1 MLRTRLV
8 IIRGPPRLGERGR
21 RTPVPA
27 TVIQEQG
34 GEQHPAGHRAAG
46 QRGLQGG
53 ADAEH
58 ASDEGQREGGHE
70 IRRATPAR
78 RRPEPGRRRGA
89 VMVGCTTTVMMT
101 TAGKTP
107 LLSVAHT
114 WQSSWA
120 PNIAQRGQV
129 GRSPSLI

>member
-8 IIRGPPRLGERGR
+8 IIRGPPRLGERGGR

-70 IRRATPAR
+70 SAEQHRR
-78 RRPEPGRRRGA
+78 EEGQSPGDA
-89 VMVGCTTTVMMT
+89 
-101 TAGKTP
+101 
-107 LLSVAHT
+107 
-114 WQSSWA
+114 A
-120 PNIAQRGQV
+120 PR
-129 GRSPSLI
+129 